1 MIPAQAWAAF
11 FFGALSA
18 LSCVIGAAIGVTW
31 RPPQRAMAAILA
43 FGAGALLAALAFELV
58 LPAQQHAGF
67 ILPVAVGGLVGGIS
81 FVILN
86 ELLNG
91 REQLLARAPVDDQ

>member
-1 MIPAQAWAAF
+1 MPHCASVEGVRIMLPAQAWAAF

-18 LSCVIGAAIGVTW
+18 FSCVIGAAIGVTW
-31 RPPQRAMAAILA
+31 RPPQRALAAILA

-67 ILPVAVGGLVGGIS
+67 APVAVGGLVGGIS

-86 ELLNG
+86 EL
-91 REQLLARAPVDDQ
+91 